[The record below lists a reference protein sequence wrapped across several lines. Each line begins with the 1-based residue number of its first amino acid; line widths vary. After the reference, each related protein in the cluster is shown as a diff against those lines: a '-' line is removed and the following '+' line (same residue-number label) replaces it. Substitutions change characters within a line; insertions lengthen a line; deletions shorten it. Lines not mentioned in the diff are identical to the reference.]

1 MHMMIE
7 TTTNFYIKLIF
18 KAVIKLDIDLNTI
31 LDNIKD
37 ELSKLNE
44 KMDKLNIKLDDNE
57 ALFGSSNSTNNWAKR
72 F

>member
-1 MHMMIE
+1 M
-7 TTTNFYIKLIF
+7 
-18 KAVIKLDIDLNTI
+18 DIDLNTI